1 MGKGQTESSMDDLET
16 ILKSDLSDK
25 AAFQRAVEGVKAAQT
40 AAEAQVAAMV
50 GAWAADGAATLDA
63 ACAAQT
69 QCAAR
74 CERVG
79 QLLAALEAVDAA
91 TAEARAQAAALDSPL
106 TRVAALAAEPFLQN
120 VVKDALGTEVPAF
133 VTEVTAVLDDVWRA
147 TTAATTATARAQKVA
162 ECAAVFES
170 VVYASCAS
178 DSLTCAQILLDKA
191 SALSH
196 VARHVARFAAGV
208 CGADSDARGA
218 RAALGGAVAALERA
232 AAQARARELALR
244 QAEAHALLEG
254 DGSGLDRTI
263 HSERRAAVKTAF
275 WRLRNTLQTT
285 VDRWA
290 AAAPHSGRVLGMAL
304 CAAVAEDVV
313 QHLLALTV
321 IREQECH
328 HLHDAIKDIVGI
340 RDECFGKGGASDAED
355 ADRGTAAAEL
365 ERCWARMCALYD
377 ALEMNM
383 AQLEQ
388 AWPAFSRVLTNG
400 EINTFVCAA
409 YADCPKRTQL
419 LSAIAAIPATAVPT
433 DFKTPLLM

>member
-1 MGKGQTESSMDDLET
+1 MDDLET
-16 ILKSDLSDK
+16 LLKSDLSD
-25 AAFQRAVEGVKAAQT
+25 AETFQRAVEGVQAAQT

-50 GAWAADGAATLDA
+50 GAWVPGTAATLDA
-63 ACAAQT
+63 ACEAQEHCAAQ
-69 QCAAR
+69 CARAG
-74 CERVG
+74 E
-79 QLLAALEAVDAA
+79 LLEALEAVDAA
-91 TAEARAQAAALDSPL
+91 AAEARTQAEALDSPL
-106 TRVAALAAEPFLQN
+106 TRVAALAAEPFLQD

-133 VTEVTAVLDDVWRA
+133 VTQVTAVLDDVWRA
-147 TTAATTATARAQKVA
+147 PQSSATERAQTVA
-162 ECAAVFES
+162 QCTAVFAS

-178 DSLTCAQILLDKA
+178 DSLACAQILLDQA
-191 SALSH
+191 SALAH
-196 VARHVARFAAGV
+196 VARHVARLAAGV
-208 CGADSDARGA
+208 RGTGDDAWGA

-254 DGSGLDRTI
+254 DGGGLDRTI
-263 HSERRAAVKTAF
+263 HNERRAAVKTAF

-290 AAAPHSGRVLGMAL
+290 AAAPHAGRVLGMAL

-328 HLHDAIKDIVGI
+328 YLHDAIRDIVGV
-340 RDECFGKGGASDAED
+340 RDECFGKSCGEGKEEKEGVDK
-355 ADRGTAAAEL
+355 GTAAAEL

-388 AWPAFSRVLTNG
+388 AWPAFSRVLTNA

-409 YADCPKRTQL
+409 YGDCPKRTQL

-433 DFKTPLLM
+433 DFQTPLLM